1 MKHIDDVRLV
11 ATGSALRHTGRVH
24 APRTHAGVAPV
35 ARVAEAPGEVAH
47 RNLSW
52 RHVMQP
58 AGRGCGCGCGHDRGR
73 DRDAVSRQPGDDGR
87 PARGRDRHPRR
98 PAFVLRCV
106 AHVRAATAMPSPARR
121 RPLSSV
127 RLTLMQD
134 HSS

>member
-11 ATGSALRHTGRVH
+11 ATGSALRHPGRVH
-24 APRTHAGVAPV
+24 APRTHAGVAHV
-35 ARVAEAPGEVAH
+35 ACVAAAPGEVAH
-47 RNLSW
+47 RSLSW

-58 AGRGCGCGCGHDRGR
+58 AGRGCGCGCGHDRRR
-73 DRDAVSRQPGDDGR
+73 DRQAVDRQPGDDRR

-98 PAFVLRCV
+98 PAFVLHCV
-106 AHVRAATAMPSPARR
+106 AHARAATAMPSPARR

>member
-24 APRTHAGVAPV
+24 APCTHAGVAPV
-35 ARVAEAPGEVAH
+35 ARVAAAPGEVAH
-47 RNLSW
+47 RSLSW
-52 RHVMQP
+52 RHAMQP
-58 AGRGCGCGCGHDRGR
+58 AGRGCGHDRRR

-98 PAFVLRCV
+98 RAFVLGCI
-106 AHVRAATAMPSPARR
+106 AHARAATAMQSPAWRQ
-121 RPLSSV
+121 PLSSV

>member
-24 APRTHAGVAPV
+24 APRTHAGVARV
-35 ARVAEAPGEVAH
+35 AREAAAPGEVAH
-47 RNLSW
+47 RSLSW

-58 AGRGCGCGCGHDRGR
+58 AGRGCGCGHDRGR
-73 DRDAVSRQPGDDGR
+73 DRHAVSRQPGDDGR

>member
-24 APRTHAGVAPV
+24 APRTHAGVARV
-35 ARVAEAPGEVAH
+35 AREAAAPGEVAH

-52 RHVMQP
+52 RHAMQP
-58 AGRGCGCGCGHDRGR
+58 AGRGCGHDCRR
-73 DRDAVSRQPGDDGR
+73 DRDAVNRQPGDDGR

-106 AHVRAATAMPSPARR
+106 AHVRPATAMPSPARR